1 MYIGSVRSL
10 LHYPSL
16 VSLPELRHAKSKKH
30 KVDKKR
36 LTTSSITA
44 LFFLQ
49 DRTQNHTQTKKNFRK
64 NGIQEQKNRRKTSIK
79 RATRQSRCCG
89 AANEQV
95 RKLKHEL
102 AEHDVLHARE
112 RHKKGGKR
120 KFLGLSTESPR
131 N

>member
-30 KVDKKR
+30 KVDKKK
-36 LTTSSITA
+36 LTTSNITA

-64 NGIQEQKNRRKTSIK
+64 NGIKEQKNRRKTSIN

-89 AANEQV
+89 AAQEQV
-95 RKLKHEL
+95 RKLKQEL
-102 AEHDVLHARE
+102 AEHDVLHAEGETQKGR
-112 RHKKGGKR
+112 KKEVSRAFHGK
-120 KFLGLSTESPR
+120 P
-131 N
+131 